1 MEGVFIMPMTIQEWK
16 KAKVVGYDVF
26 LDTGIS
32 IRGFNKWDEKARK
45 EAIKKFIEIL
55 NSDQVDFVY
64 EENKSD
70 CPFYKED

>member
-1 MEGVFIMPMTIQEWK
+1 MPMTIQEWK
-16 KAKVVGYDVF
+16 KAKTVGFDVF

-32 IRGFNKWDEKARK
+32 IRGFNKWNKKARD
-45 EAIKKFIEIL
+45 EAIRKFIEIL

-70 CPFYKED
+70 DPFYKEGM

>member
-1 MEGVFIMPMTIQEWK
+1 MPMTIQEWK

-32 IRGFNKWDEKARK
+32 IRGFNKWDKKARK

-55 NSDQVDFVY
+55 KADEVDFDY
-64 EENKSD
+64 HE
-70 CPFYKED
+70 YKMED

>member
-1 MEGVFIMPMTIQEWK
+1 MPMTIQEWK
-16 KAKVVGYDVF
+16 KAKTVGFDVF

-32 IRGFNKWDEKARK
+32 IRGFNKWNKKARD
-45 EAIKKFIEIL
+45 EAIRKFIEIL

-70 CPFYKED
+70 DPFYKENM